1 MDKAILDKLIQC
13 YETDMDELY
22 GGEHDEIFKWR
33 ALKTFQAEW
42 FRADHPDFLSRFNA
56 ATRDFS
62 VLIDNSRMHPR
73 SGVAKLWEKNPDEVE
88 RLFCEV
94 LFAADHGDLTLRQ
107 EHMDVHFKLIKH
119 P

>member
-73 SGVAKLWEKNPDEVE
+73 SGVVKLWEKNPDE
-88 RLFCEV
+88 CG
-94 LFAADHGDLTLRQ
+94 GDLG
-107 EHMDVHFKLIKH
+107 KH
-119 P
+119 